1 MCDKRFGRVRLV
13 FEGSQRSPIGFS
25 ICRWCLTQCDVDHSG
40 MGCGGEMTEKYSW
53 CNMSLGVRHQHSSGY
68 CFPIPKSII
77 PLTVG
82 VILQPKRANSFIVG
96 GRSLTM
102 RSISSP
108 PLVGPRL
115 GLTRDS
121 TGIASATPP
130 LTGAAVAC
138 KRPCWLAGSDSPLAG
153 GIGADTSAV

>member
-1 MCDKRFGRVRLV
+1 
-13 FEGSQRSPIGFS
+13 
-25 ICRWCLTQCDVDHSG
+25 
-40 MGCGGEMTEKYSW
+40 MGCGREMTEKYPW
-53 CNMSLGVRHQHSSGY
+53 CNMSLGVRHQHNIECCVSS
-68 CFPIPKSII
+68 PQSII

-82 VILQPKRANSFIVG
+82 VMLQPKRAYSFIVG

-130 LTGAAVAC
+130 LMGAALVAC
-138 KRPCWLAGSDSPLAG
+138 KRPCWLAGSDSPLSG
-153 GIGADTSAV
+153 GIGADTSALGLCAGDCRDRTRTER